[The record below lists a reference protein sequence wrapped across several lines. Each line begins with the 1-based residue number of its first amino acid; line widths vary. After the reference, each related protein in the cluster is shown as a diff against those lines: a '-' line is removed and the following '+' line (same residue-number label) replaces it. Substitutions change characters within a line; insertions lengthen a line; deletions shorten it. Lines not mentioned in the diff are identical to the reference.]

1 MNELVEQVQQVK
13 KFRVVNQP
21 AASRLFNEPE
31 TRPHRKQHEDEDET
45 GCKPGLD
52 DWRCAGHLL
61 GHIDGNL
68 ASMLLLLKYKLQTHS
83 TIKNMLRAVPG
94 TSLQCKH
101 SFCFRPRMV
110 QPFSGHVCH
119 C

>member
-1 MNELVEQVQQVK
+1 MFFFMWELRKGQSHKGCLVNELVEQVQQVK

-83 TIKNMLRAVPG
+83 TIKKYAKSSTRNKFAVQ
-94 TSLQCKH
+94 T
-101 SFCFRPRMV
+101 
-110 QPFSGHVCH
+110 
-119 C
+119 